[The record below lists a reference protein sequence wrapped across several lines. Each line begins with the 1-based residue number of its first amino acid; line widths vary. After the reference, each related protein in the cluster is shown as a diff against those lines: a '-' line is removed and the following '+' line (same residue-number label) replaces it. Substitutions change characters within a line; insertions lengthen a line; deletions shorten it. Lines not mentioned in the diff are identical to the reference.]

1 MPRKR
6 KRTWGT
12 GSLFERAGRWWIRW
26 HEDGRRRAKSYATKE
41 LAEAVLAKIIRDI
54 GAGSAGLPRDYSDAP
69 NLEELFT
76 PWVERR
82 AQTHRAAS
90 DDRLRWKNH
99 LSPTFGGMKPHE
111 VDAARLRAFIEAKLA
126 SGLAA
131 QTVGH
136 FVRLLSTF
144 FEDVKEQ
151 GHVAVNPVSTLPRS
165 TRRLYKST
173 YDVRSTPYLERPEDI
188 RRLFLA
194 LPEPHNVIFILGA
207 LTGCRVGELLGMDWR
222 DIDFAGRKVHV
233 RQQMQDGKLCPLKDK
248 ESRIVPL
255 STDLAP
261 VLEAW
266 KLKTGA
272 GATGPLF
279 TPAYPERGGRP
290 DSPAQFVRPHTVHKA
305 LGVALKKCELPKLT
319 LYQCTRHTYASQWTM
334 AGGSLEELARYMG
347 HSSTSTTQH
356 YAHLAPDFF
365 SAKARDMVRVDLA
378 RPRGD
383 VVRLAPAGVA
393 SVPFGT
399 TTGTKHQDT
408 APAQLSLIG

>member
-1 MPRKR
+1 MRKP
-6 KRTWGT
+6 KRRVWGSGT
-12 GSLFERAGRWWIRW
+12 VWQRGQRWWIQWR
-26 HEDGRRRAKSYATKE
+26 ENGRRRAKSYPDETTARKVLTKILADIATGK
-41 LAEAVLAKIIRDI
+41 
-54 GAGSAGLPRDYSDAP
+54 AGLPPDPTEAP
-69 NLEELFT
+69 TIEELFA
-76 PWVERR
+76 PWAARR
-82 AQTHRAAS
+82 AKTHRAAS
-90 DDRLRWKNH
+90 DDVCRWKNH
-99 LSPTFGGMKPHE
+99 VAPTFGKLWPAD
-111 VDAARLRAFIEAKLA
+111 VDAGKLRRYIEAKL
-126 SGLAA
+126 SEGLAA

-136 FVRLLSTF
+136 CVRLLSTF

-173 YDVRSTPYLERPEDI
+173 YDVRSTPYLERAEDI
-188 RRLFLA
+188 RRLYLA

-207 LTGCRVGELLGMDWR
+207 LTGARVGELLGMDWK

-266 KLKTGA
+266 KLKTG
-272 GATGPLF
+272 GLGQMF
-279 TPAYPERGGRP
+279 RPAVADRGGRP
-290 DSPAQFVRPHTVHKA
+290 ELGTLPGYVRPHTVHKA
-305 LGVALKKCELPKLT
+305 LAEALKKCGLPKLT
-319 LYQCTRHTYASQWTM
+319 LYQCTLHTYASQWTM

-365 SAKARDMVRVDLA
+365 SSKARDMVRVDLA
-378 RPRGD
+378 RPKGT
-383 VVRLAPAGVA
+383 VVTLAPA
-393 SVPFGT
+393 SVQDGYRIAT
-399 TTGTKHQDT
+399 TQQDT

>member
-12 GSLFERAGRWWIRW
+12 GSVQPSGGRWVARW
-26 HEDGRRRAKSYATKE
+26 RENGRRCSASFPSKE
-41 LAEAVLAKIIRDI
+41 LAEQVLAKVTRDI
-54 GAGSAGLPRDYSDAP
+54 AAGAGGLPRDYSDAP
-69 NLEELFT
+69 TLEELFT

-82 AQTHRAAS
+82 AKTHRAAS
-90 DDRLRWKNH
+90 DDRLRWRNH

-111 VDAARLRAFIEAKLA
+111 VNAAKLRAFIEAKLA

-188 RRLFLA
+188 RRLYLA

-207 LTGCRVGELLGMDWR
+207 LTGARVGELLGMAWR

-266 KLKTGA
+266 KLKTG
-272 GATGPLF
+272 GVGQLF
-279 TPAYPERGGRP
+279 RPAVSDRGGRP
-290 DSPAQFVRPHTVHKA
+290 DLGALPGYVRPHTVHKA
-305 LGVALKKCELPKLT
+305 LAEALKKCELPKLT
-319 LYQCTRHTYASQWTM
+319 LYQVTRHTYASQWAM
-334 AGGSLEELARYMG
+334 AGGSMEELARYMG

-365 SAKARDMVRVDLA
+365 GARARDMVRVDLA
-378 RPRGD
+378 PPRGD
-383 VVRLAPAGVA
+383 VVPIRDVA
-393 SVPFGT
+393 APFGPT
-399 TTGTKHQDT
+399 MTTKHEDN
-408 APAQLSLIG
+408 AVKQLSLIG